1 MIHLDK
7 PILYVDD
14 TEEQR
19 YAMCR
24 LLEREGY
31 RPLQAGT
38 GASAL
43 AQLHPELLAI
53 ILDVKLPDMSGY
65 EVCRL
70 IKQHPVYGSIPVIQV
85 SASFADPDRRA
96 VGLSGGAD
104 AYIAQPVHPQ
114 ELLNLVGSLI
124 RSSHSERMLRLLAQI
139 GPSINRSL
147 DLNET
152 LRAACHA
159 IPPHFADRCHVLFL
173 ADPSVDAP
181 SLDPALRSIADAAMA
196 KDFPL
201 MASGGSAASVIG
213 APLRNAGK
221 ALGAILFVLD
231 SGKRSYTETDLVYA
245 ADIADRVALA
255 LDNARLYSAQQSA
268 QEALIQSEKLAA
280 AGRLS
285 AAIAH
290 ELNNP
295 LEAITNLLFLIDTG
309 PGVPED
315 ARGYA
320 KEALSE
326 LERLSHITRQSLGF
340 YRELSTAR
348 TFNVSENVA
357 ETLSLYSR
365 RLGAK
370 SIEISTHY
378 DEALEVFAI
387 PGEIR
392 QVVSNLIVNALD
404 AMEQGDRLEIRTFPS
419 KWGEVVISVRDT
431 GPGMPEHI
439 QSRIFEPFFT
449 TKPGTGT
456 GLGLW
461 VSDTIVR
468 KHHGRLD
475 LQSSQTGEERG
486 TTMAIVLPQAQCSAI
501 GTEHSV
507 NRSI

>member
-1 MIHLDK
+1 MIQTDR

-24 LLEREGY
+24 ILEREGY
-31 RPLQAGT
+31 RPIQAAT

-43 AQLHPELLAI
+43 DQLHPDLLAI

-70 IKQHPVYGSIPVIQV
+70 IKQHPVYRSTPVIQV

-124 RSSHSERMLRLLAQI
+124 RSSHSERMLQLLAQI
-139 GPSINRSL
+139 GPRITRSL
-147 DLNET
+147 DF
-152 LRAACHA
+152 AATAHA
-159 IPPHFADRCHVLFL
+159 VRGAVAPAFADRCDLLLTGVADDPSAALDPSLRPL
-173 ADPSVDAP
+173 ADRAVE
-181 SLDPALRSIADAAMA
+181 ADC
-196 KDFPL
+196 PL
-201 MASGGSAASVIG
+201 LTVVSPEVSVIG
-213 APLRNAGK
+213 APLRCAGTS
-221 ALGAILFVLD
+221 LGAILFVLER
-231 SGKRSYTETDLVYA
+231 GKRRYSEADLVYA
-245 ADIADRVALA
+245 GDIADRVALA
-255 LDNARLYSAQQSA
+255 LENARLYSAQLSA

-295 LEAITNLLFLIDTG
+295 LEAITNLLYLIETG

-315 ARGYA
+315 SRGYA

-348 TFNVSENVA
+348 SFNVSENVA
-357 ETLSLYSR
+357 DTLSLYAR
-365 RLGAK
+365 RLSAK
-370 SIEISTHY
+370 GIQTSTDY
-378 DEALEVFAI
+378 DQDLIAFAI

-404 AMEQGDRLEIRTFPS
+404 AMEHGGSLRIRTFHS
-419 KWGEVVISVRDT
+419 QQDEVVISVRDN
-431 GPGMPEHI
+431 GPGMPAEI

-461 VSDTIVR
+461 VSENIVR
-468 KHHGRLD
+468 KHHGRLE
-475 LQSSQTGEERG
+475 LQSSQTGDQRG
-486 TTMAIVLPQAQCSAI
+486 TTMSVVLPRTPQDEQTA
-501 GTEHSV
+501 TTL
-507 NRSI
+507 

>member
-1 MIHLDK
+1 MILTDK

-24 LLEREGY
+24 ILAREGY
-31 RPLQAGT
+31 RPIEAAT
-38 GASAL
+38 GGAAL
-43 AQLHPELLAI
+43 AQLDPELLAI
-53 ILDVKLPDMSGY
+53 VLDVKLPDISGY
-65 EVCRL
+65 EVCRR
-70 IKQHPVYGSIPVIQV
+70 IKGHPVYGSIPVVQV

-96 VGLSGGAD
+96 VGLSAGAD

-114 ELLNLVGSLI
+114 ELLNLVSSLI
-124 RSSHSERMLRLLAQI
+124 RSSQSERMLRLLAQI
-139 GPSINRSL
+139 GPNITRSL
-147 DLNET
+147 DLGET
-152 LRAACHA
+152 ARAVCKT
-159 IPPHFADRCHVLFL
+159 ISPHFADRCELL
-173 ADPSVDAP
+173 LTGDA
-181 SLDPALRSIADAAMA
+181 SLEGLPALSSRLSPVAQAA
-196 KDFPL
+196 KDHHGPQL
-201 MASGGSAASVIG
+201 ARMGPDLSVIS
-213 APLRNAGK
+213 APLRNAGRS
-221 ALGAILFVLD
+221 LGAILFILD
-231 SGKRSYTETDLVYA
+231 SGKRSYSDSDLVYG

-268 QEALIQSEKLAA
+268 QEALIQSEKLAT

-295 LEAITNLLFLIDTG
+295 LEAITNLLFLIETG
-309 PGVPED
+309 RDVPEET
-315 ARGYA
+315 RGYA

-357 ETLSLYSR
+357 DTLSLYSR
-365 RLGAK
+365 RLSAK
-370 SIEISTHY
+370 GIQTSTEY
-378 DEALEVFAI
+378 DDALMAFAI

-404 AMEQGDRLEIRTFPS
+404 AMDYGGHLEVRTFSSQP
-419 KWGEVVISVRDT
+419 GELVISVRDN
-431 GPGMPEHI
+431 GSGMPEEI
-439 QSRIFEPFFT
+439 QSRVFEPFFT

-461 VSDTIVR
+461 VSESIVL
-468 KHHGRLD
+468 KHHGRLEM
-475 LQSSQTGEERG
+475 QSSQNGHAHG
-486 TTMAIVLPQAQCSAI
+486 TTMSIVLPSAQ
-501 GTEHSV
+501 
-507 NRSI
+507 

>member
-1 MIHLDK
+1 MILNDK

-24 LLEREGY
+24 ILAKEGY
-31 RPLQAGT
+31 RPIEAAT
-38 GASAL
+38 GGAAL
-43 AQLHPELLAI
+43 ALLDPELQAI
-53 ILDVKLPDMSGY
+53 ILDVKLPDISGY
-65 EVCRL
+65 EVCRR
-70 IKQHPVYGSIPVIQV
+70 IKEDPVYGSIPVIQV

-96 VGLSGGAD
+96 VGLSAGAD

-124 RSSHSERMLRLLAQI
+124 RSSQTGRMLRLLAQL
-139 GPSINRSL
+139 GPRITRSL
-147 DLNET
+147 DLGET
-152 LRAACHA
+152 ARAACTA
-159 IPPHFADRCHVLFL
+159 IPPHFADRCELL
-173 ADPSVDAP
+173 LSVEAKGDGI
-181 SLDPALRSIADAAMA
+181 PALSPTLKPIAHAAADNEGPELASTGPEVSII
-196 KDFPL
+196 
-201 MASGGSAASVIG
+201 S
-213 APLRNAGK
+213 APLRNAGRS
-221 ALGAILFVLD
+221 LGAMLFILEGGNRRYCG
-231 SGKRSYTETDLVYA
+231 SDLVYA
-245 ADIADRVALA
+245 ADLADRVALA

-309 PGVPED
+309 TGVPEEI
-315 ARGYA
+315 RGYA

-348 TFNVSENVA
+348 QFNVSENVA
-357 ETLSLYSR
+357 DTLSLYSR
-365 RLGAK
+365 RLSAKKIRTSTEYDGAL
-370 SIEISTHY
+370 I
-378 DEALEVFAI
+378 AFAV

-404 AMEQGDRLEIRTFPS
+404 AMDPGGHLQIRTFQS
-419 KWGEVVISVRDT
+419 ERGEIVISVRDN
-431 GPGMPEHI
+431 GSGMPQEV
-439 QSRIFEPFFT
+439 QNRVFEPFFT

-461 VSDTIVR
+461 VSETIIR
-468 KHHGRLD
+468 KHHGRLE
-475 LQSSQTGEERG
+475 LQSSQKGDARG
-486 TTMAIVLPQAQCSAI
+486 TTMSIVLPGVQELAE
-501 GTEHSV
+501 T
-507 NRSI
+507 

>member
-1 MIHLDK
+1 MIQTDK

-24 LLEREGY
+24 ILEREGY
-31 RPLQAGT
+31 RAIQAAT
-38 GASAL
+38 GQAAL
-43 AQLHPELLAI
+43 AQLDPELLAI

-65 EVCRL
+65 EVCRR

-114 ELLNLVGSLI
+114 ELLNLVGSLV
-124 RSSHSERMLRLLAQI
+124 RSSHSERMLRLLAHM
-139 GPSINRSL
+139 GPSITRSL
-147 DLNET
+147 DLQET
-152 LRAACHA
+152 VDAVCTSVV
-159 IPPHFADRCHVLFL
+159 PHFADRCEVMLTG
-173 ADPSVDAP
+173 DAGNGAP
-181 SLDPALRSIADAAMA
+181 ALTPALRSVAEAAIARNS
-196 KDFPL
+196 PYL
-201 MASGGSAASVIG
+201 ASQQSADSVIG
-213 APLRNAGK
+213 APLRNAGQ
-221 ALGAILFVLD
+221 ALGAILFVLET
-231 SGKRSYTETDLVYA
+231 GKRRYAEADLVYA

-255 LDNARLYSAQQSA
+255 LDNARLYSAQRSA

-295 LEAITNLLFLIDTG
+295 LEAITNLLYLIETSSG
-309 PGVPED
+309 LPEEV
-315 ARGYA
+315 RGYA

-348 TFNVSENVA
+348 SFNLSENV
-357 ETLSLYSR
+357 EDTLHLYAR
-365 RLGAK
+365 RLAAK
-370 SIEISTHY
+370 GITTGTHLHP
-378 DEALEVFAI
+378 DLAAFAI

-404 AMEQGDRLEIRTFPS
+404 AMEQGGNLEIKTYES
-419 KWGEVVISVRDT
+419 KRGEVVISVRDN
-431 GPGMPEHI
+431 GPGMPEEI
-439 QSRIFEPFFT
+439 QSRVFEPFFT

-461 VSDTIVR
+461 VSETIVR
-468 KHHGRLD
+468 KHHGRLE
-475 LQSSQTGEERG
+475 LQSSQTGEARG
-486 TTMAIVLPQAQCSAI
+486 TTMLVVLPPSGNKPAVNSAQCQ
-501 GTEHSV
+501 G
-507 NRSI
+507 